1 MTKIIDRINW
11 FLNRNLPSNTILTK
25 DDIPWID
32 ERFSSRVVISIM
44 TMQMFSIIA
53 VMALFFWRTNEL
65 FSDIYFNYSI
75 AIGLIY
81 AETLLMS
88 RSRLF
93 LLPPFR
99 QSLHTI
105 QTTLFDIFHFL
116 LDLIVPILILER
128 VLDTDCRDEQSEEVQ
143 GRSVFLRI
151 VSHELRTP
159 IHGILA
165 STEILRGSQLTS
177 AQRSLISAIQSAGT
191 NVIHIAD
198 HILRISN
205 TRGFEQRSEQFDL
218 YHACEQISEGM
229 SPFLES
235 QNFDFDFDYK
245 VPFSQSLLI
254 GDIGLLKQ
262 IIINSMSNMLNIARD
277 GKLMFTVKA
286 KDEGATPERTDKL
299 TNLFTVEFNLT
310 GIGQILD
317 NVESYIKRPDITETC
332 SELYDGING
341 IRFTQSL
348 VDLIGGK
355 FEIKKSPEDPN
366 SHESSYTFIITIDLQ
381 KAEEENDQ
389 ISVTKPF
396 PLRYVT
402 EVGVDPRIS
411 LRVGII
417 RTHKEDSFTMKEIE
431 SILKK
436 DFEMETVQ
444 SISIEEIDNEQVN
457 TIVFDTSEIEE
468 QVIEEVCQKTKNAN
482 VPIILITKLMRTSLV
497 NETVSKSGIKEEKVY
512 FIVKPF
518 TQVKLWNG
526 LIAVT
531 NKIKKTESDEV
542 DHQILTAGNSG
553 NQNIDS
559 RQRKHHRVYDEELEK
574 VDDDSTFSSKIG
586 NSCKQKKRGTKLYW
600 IIMKI
605 PWVLQN
611 IKRLIL
617 LYVNLSLSNDYLT
630 RQHIL
635 KLLPYLS
642 AYLKVFNVCL
652 IFEMFGVVAIM
663 QVLEFSTK
671 ESVIEKH

>member
-1 MTKIIDRINW
+1 MTKIIDRVNW

-32 ERFSSRVVISIM
+32 ERFRSRVVISIM

-88 RSRLF
+88 RSRIF
-93 LLPPFR
+93 LLPPFSYIFAGR
-99 QSLHTI
+99 KFGILTATITFMIYIFSVFLWQSIHTI
-105 QTTLFDIFHFL
+105 QTTLFGIFHFL

-128 VLDTDCRDEQSEEVQ
+128 VLDTESGDKQSEEVQ

-218 YHACEQISEGM
+218 YLACEQISEGM

-262 IIINSMSNMLNIARD
+262 IIINSMNNMLNIARD
-277 GKLMFTVKA
+277 GKVMFTVKA

-317 NVESYIKRPDITETC
+317 NVESYIKRSDITETC

-348 VDLIGGK
+348 VDSIGGN

-381 KAEEENDQ
+381 KAAEENDR

-402 EVGVDPRIS
+402 EVGADPRIS

-417 RTHKEDSFTMKEIE
+417 RTHKEDSFIMKEIE
-431 SILKK
+431 SILKT

-444 SISIEEIDNEQVN
+444 RISIEDIDNERVN
-457 TIVFDTSEIEE
+457 TIIFDTSEIEE
-468 QVIEEVCQKTKNAN
+468 QVIEEVCQKAKSAN

-497 NETVSKSGIKEEKVY
+497 SETVSKSGIKEEKVY

-526 LIAVT
+526 LIAAT

-542 DHQILTAGNSG
+542 IQ
-553 NQNIDS
+553 
-559 RQRKHHRVYDEELEK
+559 KEEK
-574 VDDDSTFSSKIG
+574 
-586 NSCKQKKRGTKLYW
+586 Y
-600 IIMKI
+600 
-605 PWVLQN
+605 
-611 IKRLIL
+611 
-617 LYVNLSLSNDYLT
+617 
-630 RQHIL
+630 
-635 KLLPYLS
+635 
-642 AYLKVFNVCL
+642 
-652 IFEMFGVVAIM
+652 
-663 QVLEFSTK
+663 
-671 ESVIEKH
+671 

>member
-1 MTKIIDRINW
+1 MTKIIDRVNW

-32 ERFSSRVVISIM
+32 ERFRSRVVISIM

-88 RSRLF
+88 RSRIF
-93 LLPPFR
+93 LLPPFSYIFAGR
-99 QSLHTI
+99 KFGILTATITFMIYIFSVFLWQSIHTI
-105 QTTLFDIFHFL
+105 QTTLFGIFHFL

-128 VLDTDCRDEQSEEVQ
+128 VLDTESGDKQSEEVQ

-205 TRGFEQRSEQFDL
+205 TREQRSEQFDL
-218 YHACEQISEGM
+218 YLACEQISEGM

-262 IIINSMSNMLNIARD
+262 IIINLNIARD
-277 GKLMFTVKA
+277 GKVMFTVKA

-317 NVESYIKRPDITETC
+317 NVESYIKRSDITETC

-348 VDLIGGK
+348 VDSIGGN

-381 KAEEENDQ
+381 KAAEENDR

-402 EVGVDPRIS
+402 EVGADPRIS

-417 RTHKEDSFTMKEIE
+417 RTHKEDSFIMKEIE
-431 SILKK
+431 SILKT

-444 SISIEEIDNEQVN
+444 RISIEDIDNERVN
-457 TIVFDTSEIEE
+457 TIIFDTSEIEE
-468 QVIEEVCQKTKNAN
+468 QVIEEVCQKAKSAN

-497 NETVSKSGIKEEKVY
+497 SETVSKSGIKEEKVY

-526 LIAVT
+526 LIAAT

-542 DHQILTAGNSG
+542 IQ
-553 NQNIDS
+553 
-559 RQRKHHRVYDEELEK
+559 KEEK
-574 VDDDSTFSSKIG
+574 
-586 NSCKQKKRGTKLYW
+586 Y
-600 IIMKI
+600 
-605 PWVLQN
+605 
-611 IKRLIL
+611 
-617 LYVNLSLSNDYLT
+617 
-630 RQHIL
+630 
-635 KLLPYLS
+635 
-642 AYLKVFNVCL
+642 
-652 IFEMFGVVAIM
+652 
-663 QVLEFSTK
+663 
-671 ESVIEKH
+671 

>member
-1 MTKIIDRINW
+1 MTKIIDRVNW

-32 ERFSSRVVISIM
+32 ERFRSRVVISIM

-81 AETLLMS
+81 AVQIYCLYTSRVSAIFCVKILVLSLLATFCLIFLDPKMQETLLMS
-88 RSRLF
+88 RSRIF
-93 LLPPFR
+93 LLPPFSYIFAGR
-99 QSLHTI
+99 KFGILTATITFMIYIFSVFLWQSIHTI
-105 QTTLFDIFHFL
+105 QTTLFGIFHFL

-128 VLDTDCRDEQSEEVQ
+128 VLDTESGDKQSEEVQ

-218 YHACEQISEGM
+218 YLACEQISEGM

-262 IIINSMSNMLNIARD
+262 IIINSMNNMLNIARD
-277 GKLMFTVKA
+277 GKVMFTVKA

-317 NVESYIKRPDITETC
+317 NVESYIK
-332 SELYDGING
+332 
-341 IRFTQSL
+341 SL
-348 VDLIGGK
+348 VDSIGGN

-381 KAEEENDQ
+381 KAAEENDR

-402 EVGVDPRIS
+402 EVGADPRIS

-417 RTHKEDSFTMKEIE
+417 RTHKEDSFIMKEIE
-431 SILKK
+431 SILKT

-444 SISIEEIDNEQVN
+444 RISIEDIDNERVN
-457 TIVFDTSEIEE
+457 TIIFDTSEIEE
-468 QVIEEVCQKTKNAN
+468 QVIEEVCQKAKSAN

-497 NETVSKSGIKEEKVY
+497 SETVSKSGIKEEKVY

-526 LIAVT
+526 LIAAT

-542 DHQILTAGNSG
+542 IQ
-553 NQNIDS
+553 
-559 RQRKHHRVYDEELEK
+559 KEEK
-574 VDDDSTFSSKIG
+574 
-586 NSCKQKKRGTKLYW
+586 Y
-600 IIMKI
+600 
-605 PWVLQN
+605 
-611 IKRLIL
+611 
-617 LYVNLSLSNDYLT
+617 
-630 RQHIL
+630 
-635 KLLPYLS
+635 
-642 AYLKVFNVCL
+642 
-652 IFEMFGVVAIM
+652 
-663 QVLEFSTK
+663 
-671 ESVIEKH
+671 